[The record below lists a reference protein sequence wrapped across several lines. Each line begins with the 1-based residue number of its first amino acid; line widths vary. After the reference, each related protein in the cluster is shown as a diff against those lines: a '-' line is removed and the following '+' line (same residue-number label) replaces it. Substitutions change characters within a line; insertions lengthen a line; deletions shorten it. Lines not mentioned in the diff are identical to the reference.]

1 MTDHNMENLR
11 TGEPVRIKCEG
22 KSLAGTVILASS
34 NGRSLL
40 LAFEGI
46 LAGHVCRMPVLRDE
60 DGRYQSIVSGDFVEV
75 CRTN

>member
-1 MTDHNMENLR
+1 MSDHSMENLR
-11 TGEPVRIKCEG
+11 SGDPVRIKCEG
-22 KSLAGTVILASS
+22 KSIAGTVILASS
-34 NGRSLL
+34 NGKSLL

-75 CRTN
+75 SR